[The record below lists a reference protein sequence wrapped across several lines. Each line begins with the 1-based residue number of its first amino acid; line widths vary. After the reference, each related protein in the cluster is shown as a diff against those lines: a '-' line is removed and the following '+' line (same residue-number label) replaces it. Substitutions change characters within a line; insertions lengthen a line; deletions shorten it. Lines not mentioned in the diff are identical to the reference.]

1 MTEKI
6 IEELDDELNKMFNLS
21 KKKKHK
27 KDKDIKIKMKI
38 LRKK

>member
-27 KDKDIKIKMKI
+27 KDKDMKI